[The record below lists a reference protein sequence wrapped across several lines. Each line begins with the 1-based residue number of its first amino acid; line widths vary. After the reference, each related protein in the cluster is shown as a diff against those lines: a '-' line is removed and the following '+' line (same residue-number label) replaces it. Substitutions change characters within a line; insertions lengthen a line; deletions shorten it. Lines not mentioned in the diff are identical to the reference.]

1 MLPLHRIVQT
11 ATVAA
16 VATAL
21 AACGGEGHSHDGH
34 GHEGHVHV
42 APNGGTLV
50 ELGDHVA
57 NVEFLL
63 DAETGEMT
71 MVARGAHAE
80 TSLRSPSESV
90 TITID
95 NHGESTF
102 DVVLAAQAAE
112 LSGETGGDS
121 SKFVGKSDDL
131 VGGDHF
137 HGSIKSFNLKGT
149 EWTDVTFDFPGE
161 HDHGDGEG
169 HDDHSE
175 DGEHDDGETEGSCP
189 PARPSDG
196 ARRGVRR
203 RGAPRRR
210 DRLRGRRVHTTA

>member
-16 VATAL
+16 VAAAL
-21 AACGGEGHSHDGH
+21 TACGGSDGH
-34 GHEGHVHV
+34 GDHDHEHEGHVHV

-63 DAETGEMT
+63 DSETGEMT
-71 MVARGAHAE
+71 MFALGAHAE

-112 LSGETGGDS
+112 LSGETVGDS

-131 VGGDHF
+131 VGVDHF
-137 HGSIKSFNLKGT
+137 HGLIKTFNLKGT

-161 HDHGDGEG
+161 HDHDHGEGEG
-169 HDDHSE
+169 HDEHSDDDSH
-175 DGEHDDGETEGSCP
+175 DGGESEGS
-189 PARPSDG
+189 
-196 ARRGVRR
+196 
-203 RGAPRRR
+203 
-210 DRLRGRRVHTTA
+210 